1 MKVRQICMM
10 VLLCGPDRAIR
21 TGFVSCGSCLKW
33 VWERG
38 VRGTSVG
45 TGVAGSCER
54 NARRIAATEEAD
66 CRDRQ
71 EISFTLNQES
81 YETGY
86 TFLSAPVPLLQE
98 GAGLSGGT
106 AAAGTVQPHRN
117 QDDRRTGRTRSGRPL
132 RLLLRTDILRRGQ
145 ESARGRYYARRGGG
159 RTPYGPRRAIGGK
172 PFLRK
177 KE

>member
-1 MKVRQICMM
+1 M
-10 VLLCGPDRAIR
+10 
-21 TGFVSCGSCLKW
+21 
-33 VWERG
+33 
-38 VRGTSVG
+38 
-45 TGVAGSCER
+45 
-54 NARRIAATEEAD
+54 TEEAD
-66 CRDRQ
+66 YRCKR
-71 EISFTLNQES
+71 EISFTLNQGS

-98 GAGLSGGT
+98 ALGYLEELQRQEPYG
-106 AAAGTVQPHRN
+106 RIEIRMI
-117 QDDRRTGRTRSGRPL
+117 DETGRTRSGRPL